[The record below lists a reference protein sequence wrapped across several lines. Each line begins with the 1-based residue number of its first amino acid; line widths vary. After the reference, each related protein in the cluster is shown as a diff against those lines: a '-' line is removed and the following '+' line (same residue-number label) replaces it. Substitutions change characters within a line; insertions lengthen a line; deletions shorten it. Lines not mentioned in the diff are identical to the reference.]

1 MELSMYSL
9 YVFEDGKIWIFYR
22 SSFDFHALLQY
33 ARTFPQ
39 WQIRRH
45 RGGEFCIIAETKEVS

>member
-1 MELSMYSL
+1 MYSL